1 MQNVNCTSHFF
12 LATDAAEKL
21 GRLVLNTR
29 IPVALFIL
37 KSAGRV
43 DCSSVQFVLR
53 ERLLKVV
60 HTRTLRFAVPR

>member
-1 MQNVNCTSHFF
+1 MQNVNCTSHL
-12 LATDAAEKL
+12 LATDTAEKL

-29 IPVALFIL
+29 IPVALFTL

-53 ERLLKVV
+53 ERL
-60 HTRTLRFAVPR
+60 FAVPR